1 MRLRSAAALAALA
14 LSTFVF
20 VTAESL
26 PIGLLAPIARGLGVP
41 QTSVGLL
48 VTGYAGVVVVA
59 TIPLTRLTR
68 KVPRRAL
75 MAVLLAVFVA
85 GNACCAVSDSYAALL
100 SSRLLVAVAQ
110 ALLWAVVFPAAA
122 SLVDEPVQGR
132 AVAVVNAGSALG
144 PVLGVPA
151 GTYIGQLLGWQSAF
165 LFLAALG
172 LVVLIGVLV
181 SLPPTPATA
190 DRAERG
196 SDPDRI
202 RFMTTVL
209 VTGLAVTGAYTVF
222 TYVTPFVD
230 SVTDLPASKDGAL
243 LLLRGI
249 AGFAGAVLVGL
260 AIDRVPWVT
269 VVVIVTLQTIALSAQ
284 WLFGASPDIAI
295 TSIAIA
301 GLTLSALAGANG
313 ARILRYAPGN
323 TASASAAVSTA
334 FNVGIMLG
342 ALAGSITEATIGI
355 IAVPF
360 VGAAVTL
367 LSALVS
373 AAEPSL
379 ARRFDARRAGPRGV
393 DAPTTSR
400 ATSTR

>member
-1 MRLRSAAALAALA
+1 MRLRSVAALSALA
-14 LSTFVF
+14 MSTFVF

-26 PIGLLAPIARGLGVP
+26 PIGLLAPIAQGLEVP
-41 QTSVGLL
+41 QASVGLL
-48 VTGYAGVVVVA
+48 VTGYAAVVVVA

-85 GNACCAVSDSYAALL
+85 GDAFCAVSDSYAALL
-100 SSRLLVAVAQ
+100 LSRLLVAVAQ
-110 ALLWAVVFPAAA
+110 ALVWAVASPAAA
-122 SLVDEPVQGR
+122 SIVDEGVQGR

-151 GTYIGQLLGWQSAF
+151 GTYIGQLLGWRSAF
-165 LFLAALG
+165 LFLAVLG

-181 SLPPTPATA
+181 TLPPARATA

-196 SDPDRI
+196 SDPDRV
-202 RFMTTVL
+202 RFMTTVV
-209 VTGLAVTGAYTVF
+209 VTGLAVTGAYAVF
-222 TYVTPFVD
+222 TYVTPFIGD
-230 SVTDLPASKDGAL
+230 VTDLPASADGAL

-249 AGFAGAVLVGL
+249 AGFAGAVFVGL
-260 AIDRVPWVT
+260 VVDRVPWVT
-269 VVVIVTLQTIALSAQ
+269 VVVVVTLQTIALSTQ
-284 WLFGASPDIAI
+284 WLFGATPAVAIA
-295 TSIAIA
+295 TIATA

-355 IAVPF
+355 IAVPL
-360 VGAAVTL
+360 VGAAITL
-367 LSALVS
+367 LAALVS
-373 AAEPSL
+373 AVEPSL
-379 ARRFDARRAGPRGV
+379 ARRFDAEGTRPRGV
-393 DAPTTSR
+393 DAPTASR